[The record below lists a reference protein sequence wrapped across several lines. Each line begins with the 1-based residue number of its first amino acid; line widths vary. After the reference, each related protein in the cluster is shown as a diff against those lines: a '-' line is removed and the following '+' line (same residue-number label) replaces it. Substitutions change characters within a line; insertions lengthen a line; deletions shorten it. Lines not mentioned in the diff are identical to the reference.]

1 MIYRKHAGLRGDVSM
16 IAVIYYL
23 KVLFVCGSISPND
36 GEFYGDF
43 IIYLILLF
51 NIEGSLIKSMINT

>member
-1 MIYRKHAGLRGDVSM
+1 M

-23 KVLFVCGSISPND
+23 KVIFVCGLISPND

-51 NIEGSLIKSMINT
+51 NIEGSLIKWMINT